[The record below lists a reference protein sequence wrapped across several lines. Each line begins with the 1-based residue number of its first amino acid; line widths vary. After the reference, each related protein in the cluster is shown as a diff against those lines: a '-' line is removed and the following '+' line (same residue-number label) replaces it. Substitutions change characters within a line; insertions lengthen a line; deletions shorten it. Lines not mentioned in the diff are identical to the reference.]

1 MKILL
6 FLLIIILFLTRSKIE
21 NFALSKDDIP
31 DIIKQKMKKQKIGN
45 TSCPIRVKHDKNMKH
60 DEKYDKNMKH
70 DEKYDKNMKHDEK
83 QDEKTNSSTIINDKK
98 NDKIIHIEKVEIIKN
113 EDKEIMVDNTAIEK
127 KIDNISTLIEKT
139 NRDEMIELKK
149 VNMGLQALQQRPID
163 IYPKEKSNK
172 SNNMYIY
179 LIIVIIIL
187 TVGGMLY
194 ILLSEDDLKNIQ
206 GPEYMEMSFEE
217 ASKIAKKNLL
227 KKYLATLKPP
237 ETN

>member
-31 DIIKQKMKKQKIGN
+31 DIIKQKMIKKKIDN
-45 TSCPIRVKHDKNMKH
+45 TSCPNRIKHKHDKNMENDEIHKH
-60 DEKYDKNMKH
+60 DEKHKE
-70 DEKYDKNMKHDEK
+70 DEKHK
-83 QDEKTNSSTIINDKK
+83 QDEKTNSPTIINDKK
-98 NDKIIHIEKVEIIKN
+98 NDKIIHIGNVEIIKH
-113 EDKEIMVDNTAIEK
+113 EDKEIMIDNTAIEK
-127 KIDNISTLIEKT
+127 KIDTISTLIEKT
-139 NRDEMIELKK
+139 SRDEMVELKK
-149 VNMGLQALQQRPID
+149 VNMGLQSLQQRPID
-163 IYPKEKSNK
+163 IYPKEKSKGKNYK
-172 SNNMYIY
+172 Y
-179 LIIVIIIL
+179 LIIGIIIIL
-187 TVGGMLY
+187 TVGIILY
-194 ILLSEDDLKNIQ
+194 LLFNEDDSKDIQ

>member
-31 DIIKQKMKKQKIGN
+31 DIIKQKMIKQKINN
-45 TSCPIRVKHDKNMKH
+45 TCPIRIKHTDDKKHTHDKNMEY
-60 DEKYDKNMKH
+60 DEKH
-70 DEKYDKNMKHDEK
+70 K
-83 QDEKTNSSTIINDKK
+83 QDEKTNSPTIINDKK
-98 NDKIIHIEKVEIIKN
+98 NDKIIHIGNVEIIKH
-113 EDKEIMVDNTAIEK
+113 EDKEIMIDNTAIEK

-139 NRDEMIELKK
+139 SRDEMIELKK
-149 VNMGLQALQQRPID
+149 VNMGLQALQQRPTD
-163 IYPKEKSNK
+163 IYPKEKSKGNK
-172 SNNMYIY
+172 KYIY
-179 LIIVIIIL
+179 LMIGIIIIL
-187 TVGGMLY
+187 AVGIILY
-194 ILLSEDDLKNIQ
+194 LLFNEDDSKDIQ

-217 ASKIAKKNLL
+217 ASNIAKKNLL